1 MNKKILMPIA
11 FVILLSLVVFVSAR
25 NTMVGSGFECD
36 KTVENA
42 GSVSL
47 VSFSYPNVEIEV
59 TANDYIGNSFLGFF
73 HPMKLMTEN
82 LAAEIKVEAQ
92 TFTNPRTGEEITSNV
107 YIGGPEHLNLILAKY
122 YNYEKYPFTENLQ
135 FQVGGS
141 YHYKIHFFLRA
152 KTFADLFT
160 AKCTQGTLGVI
171 ELCTD
176 QPDGKCNSD

>member
-1 MNKKILMPIA
+1 MNKKILIPIA
-11 FVILLSLVVFVSAR
+11 LLLFIIVAGFVSAR
-25 NTMVGSGFECD
+25 DTTFGSGYVCD
-36 KTVENA
+36 KVIENT
-42 GSVSL
+42 GSVRL
-47 VSFSYPNVEIEV
+47 IDFSYPNVEIEL

-82 LAAEIKVEAQ
+82 LAAEIKVETQ

-107 YIGGPEHLNLILAKY
+107 YIGGPEHLNLILNKY
-122 YNYEKYPFTENLQ
+122 YNYGKYPFTENLQ
-135 FQVGGS
+135 FQVGGP
-141 YHYKIHFFLRA
+141 YYYKIHFFLSA

-176 QPDGKCNSD
+176 QPDGKCNS